1 MARIVYVNGC
11 YQPLRQAA
19 VAVEDRGLQ
28 FGDSVYEVIY
38 VAHGRLMDVA
48 PHLARLRRS
57 LQALRLPFAFYET
70 ALIAVLTE
78 VVRRNRLRFGLL
90 YIQVTRGH
98 APRAHAFPDNVTRP
112 TVIVTARSVVPCPVN
127 AEGWGI
133 SAITLPDDR
142 WARCDIKTT
151 NLLPNVLARQ
161 KAREQDAGEAILYDR
176 EGNVTEGAATTVWA
190 VGVDGVLRTR
200 NLDYSVLPGCTRE
213 VLTTEILPALGGFS
227 VREEPIALDAL
238 KTAREIFLTS
248 ATSFVKPVL
257 RLDGL
262 AVGDGTP
269 GPVARH
275 LLHHLSLHFDKQVP

>member
-1 MARIVYVNGC
+1 MARIAYVNGR
-11 YQPLRQAA
+11 YQSLRQVA
-19 VAVEDRGLQ
+19 VCVEDRGLQ

-38 VAHGRLMDVA
+38 VAHGRLMDA
-48 PHLARLRRS
+48 GLHLARLRRS
-57 LQALRLPFAFYET
+57 LDALRLPFVFHE
-70 ALIAVLTE
+70 LSLMAVLTE
-78 VVRRNRLRFGLL
+78 VVRRNRLSSGLL
-90 YIQVTRGH
+90 YIQITRGY
-98 APRAHAFPDNVTRP
+98 APRAHAFPDGQAQP
-112 TVIVTARSVVPCPVN
+112 TMIVTARSVTSCP
-127 AEGWGI
+127 AHTEGWGV

-161 KAREQDAGEAILYDR
+161 QAREQGAAEAILYDR
-176 EGNVTEGAATTVWA
+176 DGNVTEGAATTVWA
-190 VGVDGVLRTR
+190 VGADGVLRTR
-200 NLDYSVLPGCTRE
+200 NLDCSVLPGCTRE
-213 VLTTEILPALGGFS
+213 ILKTDILPALDGLS
-227 VREEPIALDAL
+227 VREEPIALHEL
-238 KTAREIFLTS
+238 RTAREIFLTS

>member
-1 MARIVYVNGC
+1 MARIAYVNGR
-11 YQPLRQAA
+11 YQSLRQAA

-38 VAHGRLMDVA
+38 VAHGQLMDA
-48 PHLARLRRS
+48 GLHLARLRRS
-57 LQALRLPFAFYET
+57 LDALRLPFVFHELS
-70 ALIAVLTE
+70 LIAVLTE
-78 VVRRNRLRFGLL
+78 VVRRNRLCSGLL
-90 YIQVTRGH
+90 YIQITRGH
-98 APRAHAFPDNVTRP
+98 APRAHAFPDGQARP
-112 TVIVTARSVVPCPVN
+112 TMIVTARSVTSCPAH
-127 AEGWGI
+127 AEGWGVF
-133 SAITLPDDR
+133 AITLPDDR

-161 KAREQDAGEAILYDR
+161 QAREQGAAEAILYDR
-176 EGNVTEGAATTVWA
+176 DGNVTEGAATTVWA
-190 VGVDGVLRTR
+190 VGADGVLRTR

-213 VLTTEILPALGGFS
+213 ILKTDVLPALDGFS
-227 VREEPIALDAL
+227 VREEPIALHEL
-238 KTAREIFLTS
+238 RTAQEIFLTS

-275 LLHHLSLHFDKQVP
+275 MLHHLSLHFDKQVP